1 MVISFIRVIIYMK
14 QSDKKIHK
22 YFHVGDI
29 VICEYLWDKKLF
41 IIDGFGGNWYLPE
54 LYVHPYNL
62 KWSPG
67 NSCNFDVRKVKL
79 VGAEKRPFKKL
90 SMHQLTK
97 IKSNNDSIKE
107 EVKREIF
114 IRINEK
120 YV

>member
-1 MVISFIRVIIYMK
+1 MK
-14 QSDKKIHK
+14 HPDKKIHK

-29 VICEYLWDKKLF
+29 VICECLWDKKLF

-62 KWSPG
+62 KWSSG
-67 NSCNFDVRKVKL
+67 NSCNFDVREVKL

-107 EVKREIF
+107 EVKREIL
-114 IRINEK
+114 IRINKK